1 MLQHL
6 TIENYALIKSLQID
20 FEKGFTVITGETGS
34 GKSIIL
40 GALGLL
46 LGQRADVGVLFDKE
60 KKCIVEAT
68 FDIKDLGLKA
78 FFEKNDLDYDD
89 TLLLRREIQPS
100 GKSRAFVNDTP
111 AALQIMKD
119 LGSYIID
126 IHSQH
131 QTLTL
136 KDSDFQLKI
145 LDEMCDDNTTLAQY
159 KEKYAEY
166 KSLRKELALL
176 EDEDKKNKLDLDYY
190 QFLFNELNDEKLQSD
205 EQAELEQE
213 IELLNNVEG
222 IKTNLSAVLEACHNS
237 DNSLLSQLVV
247 CKNMLNK
254 ASVHYAPLAEVASR
268 FDSAIIELK
277 DIVSEVDS
285 IDGELQYSPQR
296 QDEISSRLD
305 TIYRLETK
313 HNVATVA
320 ELLEILNN
328 LDERLQ
334 TVMGLDDRIDV
345 IRKQLKQAESELQ
358 TKANLLTKLR
368 QKSAEVLEKQIL
380 PILSDLGMKDSKF
393 KVEIETTADFLSSGC
408 NSISFMFNANKG
420 GQLGEIGKTIS
431 GGELSRVMLAIK
443 SLITS
448 KTLLPTI
455 IFDEIDTGVSG
466 EISSKVGN
474 IMKQMSA
481 TTQVFAI
488 THLPQIAAKSDTH
501 LRVYKQEEDDRT
513 LSKMVV
519 LTDEQKV
526 EEVAKMLSSN
536 TLTDAAIATAKE
548 LTKL

>member
-131 QTLTL
+131 QTFTL

-166 KSLRKELALL
+166 KSLRKELTLL

-205 EQAELEQE
+205 EQTELEQE

-320 ELLEILNN
+320 ELLEIQNN

-334 TVMGLDDRIDV
+334 NVMGLDDRIDAT
-345 IRKQLKQAESELQ
+345 RKQLKQAESELQ

-380 PILSDLGMKDSKF
+380 PILSDLGMKESKF

-501 LRVYKQEEDDRT
+501 LKVYKQEEDDRT
-513 LSKMVV
+513 LSKMLV

>member
-205 EQAELEQE
+205 EQTELEQE

-320 ELLEILNN
+320 ELLEIQNN

-334 TVMGLDDRIDV
+334 NVMGLDDRIDAT
-345 IRKQLKQAESELQ
+345 RKQLKQAESELQ

-380 PILSDLGMKDSKF
+380 PILSDLGMKESKF

-501 LRVYKQEEDDRT
+501 LKVYKQEEDDRT
-513 LSKMVV
+513 LSKMLV

>member
-205 EQAELEQE
+205 EQTELEQE

-320 ELLEILNN
+320 ELLEIQNN

-334 TVMGLDDRIDV
+334 NVMGLDDRIDAT
-345 IRKQLKQAESELQ
+345 RKQLKQAESELQ

-380 PILSDLGMKDSKF
+380 PILSDLGMKESKF

-501 LRVYKQEEDDRT
+501 LKVYKQEEDNRT
-513 LSKMVV
+513 LSKMLV
-519 LTDEQKV
+519 LTGEQKV

>member
-100 GKSRAFVNDTP
+100 GKSRAFINDTP

-320 ELLEILNN
+320 ELLEIQNN

-334 TVMGLDDRIDV
+334 NVMGLDDRIDAT
-345 IRKQLKQAESELQ
+345 RKQLKQAESELQ

-501 LRVYKQEEDDRT
+501 LKVYKQEEDNRT
-513 LSKMVV
+513 LSKMLV

>member
-166 KSLRKELALL
+166 KSLRKELTLL

-320 ELLEILNN
+320 ELLEIQNN

-334 TVMGLDDRIDV
+334 NVMGLDDRIDAT
-345 IRKQLKQAESELQ
+345 RKQLKQAESELQ

-380 PILSDLGMKDSKF
+380 PILSDLGMKESKF

-501 LRVYKQEEDDRT
+501 LKVYKQEEDDRT
-513 LSKMVV
+513 LSKMLV

>member
-100 GKSRAFVNDTP
+100 GKSRAFINDTP

-176 EDEDKKNKLDLDYY
+176 EDEDKKNELDLDYY

-313 HNVATVA
+313 HNVATIA
-320 ELLEILNN
+320 ELLEIQNN

-334 TVMGLDDRIDV
+334 NVMGLDDRIDAT
-345 IRKQLKQAESELQ
+345 RKQLKQAESELQ

-380 PILSDLGMKDSKF
+380 PILSDLGMKESKF
-393 KVEIETTADFLSSGC
+393 KVDIETTADFLSSGC

-501 LRVYKQEEDDRT
+501 LKVYKQEEDDRT

>member
-166 KSLRKELALL
+166 KSLRKELVLL

-205 EQAELEQE
+205 EQTELEQE

-320 ELLEILNN
+320 ELLEIQNN

-334 TVMGLDDRIDV
+334 NVMGLDDRIDAT
-345 IRKQLKQAESELQ
+345 RKQLKQAESELQ

-380 PILSDLGMKDSKF
+380 PILSDLGMKESKF

-501 LRVYKQEEDDRT
+501 LKVYKQEEDDRT
-513 LSKMVV
+513 LSKMLV

>member
-100 GKSRAFVNDTP
+100 GKSRAFINDTP

-176 EDEDKKNKLDLDYY
+176 EDEDKKNELDLDYY

-320 ELLEILNN
+320 ELLEIQNN

-334 TVMGLDDRIDV
+334 NVMGLDDRIDV

-380 PILSDLGMKDSKF
+380 PILSDLGMKESKF
-393 KVEIETTADFLSSGC
+393 KVDIETTADFLSSGC

-501 LRVYKQEEDDRT
+501 LKVYKQEEDDRT

>member
-166 KSLRKELALL
+166 KSLRKELTLL

-205 EQAELEQE
+205 EQTELEQE

-320 ELLEILNN
+320 ELLEIQNN

-334 TVMGLDDRIDV
+334 NVMGLDDRIDAT
-345 IRKQLKQAESELQ
+345 RKQLKQAESELQ

-380 PILSDLGMKDSKF
+380 PILSDLGMKESKF

-501 LRVYKQEEDDRT
+501 LKVYKQEEDDRT
-513 LSKMVV
+513 LSKMLV

>member
-145 LDEMCDDNTTLAQY
+145 LDEMCDDNITLAQY

-166 KSLRKELALL
+166 KSLRKELTLL

-205 EQAELEQE
+205 EQTELEQE

-320 ELLEILNN
+320 ELLEIQNN

-334 TVMGLDDRIDV
+334 NVMGLDDRIDAT
-345 IRKQLKQAESELQ
+345 RKQLKQAESELQ

-380 PILSDLGMKDSKF
+380 PILSDLGMKESKF

-501 LRVYKQEEDDRT
+501 LKVYKQEEDNRT
-513 LSKMVV
+513 LSKMLV

>member
-100 GKSRAFVNDTP
+100 GKSRAFINDTP

-145 LDEMCDDNTTLAQY
+145 LDEMCDDNITLAQY

-320 ELLEILNN
+320 ELLEIQNN

-334 TVMGLDDRIDV
+334 NVMGLDDRIDAT
-345 IRKQLKQAESELQ
+345 RKQLKQAESELQ

-501 LRVYKQEEDDRT
+501 LKVYKQEEDNRT
-513 LSKMVV
+513 LSKMLV

>member
-320 ELLEILNN
+320 ELLEIQNN

-334 TVMGLDDRIDV
+334 NVMGLDDRIDAT
-345 IRKQLKQAESELQ
+345 RKQLKQAESELQ

-501 LRVYKQEEDDRT
+501 LKVYKQEEDNRT
-513 LSKMVV
+513 LSKMLV

>member
-1 MLQHL
+1 
-6 TIENYALIKSLQID
+6 
-20 FEKGFTVITGETGS
+20 
-34 GKSIIL
+34 
-40 GALGLL
+40 
-46 LGQRADVGVLFDKE
+46 
-60 KKCIVEAT
+60 EAT

-166 KSLRKELALL
+166 KSLRKELTLL

-205 EQAELEQE
+205 EQTELEQE

-320 ELLEILNN
+320 ELLEIQNN

-334 TVMGLDDRIDV
+334 NVMGLDDRIDAT
-345 IRKQLKQAESELQ
+345 RKQLKQAESELQ

-380 PILSDLGMKDSKF
+380 PILSDLGMKESKF

-501 LRVYKQEEDDRT
+501 LKVYKQEEDDRT
-513 LSKMVV
+513 LSKMLV

>member
-100 GKSRAFVNDTP
+100 GKSRAFINDTP

-320 ELLEILNN
+320 ELLEIQNN
-328 LDERLQ
+328 LDECLQ
-334 TVMGLDDRIDV
+334 NVMGLDDRIDAT
-345 IRKQLKQAESELQ
+345 RKQLKQAESELQ

-380 PILSDLGMKDSKF
+380 PILSDLGMKESKF

-501 LRVYKQEEDDRT
+501 LKVYKQEEDDRT

>member
-205 EQAELEQE
+205 EQTELEQE

-320 ELLEILNN
+320 ELLEIQNN

-334 TVMGLDDRIDV
+334 NVMGLDDRIDAT
-345 IRKQLKQAESELQ
+345 RKQLKQAESELQ

-380 PILSDLGMKDSKF
+380 PILSDLGMKESKF

-501 LRVYKQEEDDRT
+501 LKVYKQEEDNRT
-513 LSKMVV
+513 LSKMLV

>member
-60 KKCIVEAT
+60 KKCIVEAA

-320 ELLEILNN
+320 ELLEIQNN

-334 TVMGLDDRIDV
+334 NVMGLDDRIDAT
-345 IRKQLKQAESELQ
+345 RKQLKQAESELQ

-380 PILSDLGMKDSKF
+380 PILSDLGMKESKF

-501 LRVYKQEEDDRT
+501 LKVYKQEEDNRT

>member
-320 ELLEILNN
+320 ELLEIQNN

-334 TVMGLDDRIDV
+334 NVMGLDDRIDV

-501 LRVYKQEEDDRT
+501 LKVYKQEEDDRT

>member
-145 LDEMCDDNTTLAQY
+145 LDEICDDNTTLAQY

-296 QDEISSRLD
+296 QDEISLRLD

-320 ELLEILNN
+320 ELLEIQNN

-334 TVMGLDDRIDV
+334 NVMGLDDRIDAT
-345 IRKQLKQAESELQ
+345 RKQLKQAESELQ

-380 PILSDLGMKDSKF
+380 PILSDLGMKESKF

-501 LRVYKQEEDDRT
+501 LKVYKQEEDNRT
-513 LSKMVV
+513 LSKMLV

>member
-166 KSLRKELALL
+166 KSLRKELSLL

-320 ELLEILNN
+320 ELLEIQNN

-334 TVMGLDDRIDV
+334 NVMGLDDRIDAT
-345 IRKQLKQAESELQ
+345 RKQLKQAESELQ

-474 IMKQMSA
+474 IMKQMSV

-501 LRVYKQEEDDRT
+501 LKVYKQEEDNRT